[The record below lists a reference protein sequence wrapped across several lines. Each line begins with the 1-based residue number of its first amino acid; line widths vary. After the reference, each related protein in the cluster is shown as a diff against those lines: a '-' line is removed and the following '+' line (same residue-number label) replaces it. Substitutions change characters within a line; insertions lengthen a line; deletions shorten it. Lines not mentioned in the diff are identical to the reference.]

1 MMKICPWLLMAVI
14 QADPKA
20 ALDDSEKRPAVCC
33 LEERCAMYDMGCALR
48 ADYGVKA

>member
-1 MMKICPWLLMAVI
+1 MIKICPFLLMAVI

-20 ALDDSEKRPAVCC
+20 ALDDTEKDRLCVC
-33 LEERCAMYDMGCALR
+33 LEEKCAMWDMGCALR